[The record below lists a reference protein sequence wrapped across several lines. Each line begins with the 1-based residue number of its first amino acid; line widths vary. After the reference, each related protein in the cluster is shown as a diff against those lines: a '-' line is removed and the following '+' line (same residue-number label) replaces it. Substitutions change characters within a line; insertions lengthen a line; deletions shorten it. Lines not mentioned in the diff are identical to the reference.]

1 MPFDYSQAAE
11 PRDFS
16 ELIPHNTIAT
26 TQMRIRPGNAGPD
39 GLYKRTAK
47 GDAEMLDCEFVV
59 LDGPFA
65 KRKFWDT
72 FILEGTTDGQ
82 KEMAKT
88 NRGRLKKILESA
100 RGIKKGDT
108 SAENLALY
116 QAEDKDFDN
125 IVFVARV
132 GVRKG
137 EAKNDGS
144 GTSWSDKNY
153 LLAAVTPDQKDWR
166 PIEQP
171 VPFNSGG
178 TAAAAAPDSA
188 PAGTAPI
195 TPPKWAS

>member
-59 LDGPFA
+59 VDGEFV

-82 KEMAKT
+82 KEMART

-100 RGIKKGDT
+100 RGIKKDMP
-108 SAENLALY
+108 AEQARALY
-116 QAEDKDFDN
+116 QASLKDFDN
-125 IVFVARV
+125 LVFVARI
-132 GVRKG
+132 GMRKG
-137 EAKNDGS
+137 EAKKDGS
-144 GTSWSDKNY
+144 GNWPDKKEWHP
-153 LLAAVTPDQKDWR
+153 V
-166 PIEQP
+166 EQP
-171 VPFNSGG
+171 PPFNGGGGG
-178 TAAAAAPDSA
+178 TQAAPA
-188 PAGTAPI
+188 ETASPI
-195 TPPKWAS
+195 VRPGWAS

>member
-47 GDAEMLDCEFVV
+47 GDAEGLDSEFVV
-59 LDGPFA
+59 LDGPYA
-65 KRKFWDT
+65 KRKFWD
-72 FILEGTTDGQ
+72 FFLLAGTTDGQ
-82 KEMAKT
+82 KEMVVT

-108 SAENLALY
+108 SAENLAKY

-125 IVFVARV
+125 IVFIAKI
-132 GVRKG
+132 GLKKG
-137 EAKNDGS
+137 EPKNDGS
-144 GTSWSDKNY
+144 GGSWPDKNY
-153 LLAAVTPDQKDWR
+153 LAAAIGPDHKEWH
-166 PIEQP
+166 PVEQP
-171 VPFNSGG
+171 PPFNGG
-178 TAAAAAPDSA
+178 GAAAAAAPAPA
-188 PAGTAPI
+188 PAGSAPI
-195 TPPKWAS
+195 NPPAWTR

>member
-1 MPFDYSQAAE
+1 MPFDYSQTDD

-26 TQMRIRPGNAGPD
+26 VQMRIRPGNAGPD

-59 LDGPFA
+59 LDGPYA
-65 KRKFWDT
+65 KRKFWDN
-72 FILEGTTDGQ
+72 FMLAGSTDGQ
-82 KEMAKT
+82 REMVLT
-88 NRGRLKKILESA
+88 NRGRMKKILESA

-108 SAENLALY
+108 SAENLAKY

-125 IVFVARV
+125 IIFIARI

-137 EAKNDGS
+137 EPKNDGS
-144 GTSWSDKNY
+144 STNWSDKNY
-153 LLAAVTPDQKDWR
+153 LLAAVGPEDKSWH

-171 VPFNSGG
+171 VPFNGG
-178 TAAAAAPDSA
+178 GAGAAAATPDSA
-188 PAGTAPI
+188 PAGTTPI
-195 TPPKWAS
+195 T